1 MSERSSRPG
10 REEIKAQRKE
20 TKRAQ
25 KILREEQKNEGLT
38 PRSHTTI
45 SNRKSEFESVEEE
58 QKARNDALSEQVRI
72 IRSKLPVLLKPL
84 SKIEDPRNPKKTKH
98 KLTVLML
105 YEILAFVFQMSSLR
119 ETDREM
125 TRPEFMR
132 NLKFLF
138 PELEDL
144 PHHDTITRLL
154 SQIDVME
161 LEQIQLD
168 LVRDLIRKKKFR
180 RYLIDNCHPIAIDG
194 TQKIKRAYLW
204 AEECLERTKE
214 GETQYYVYVLEAVL
228 AFPGGMMIPFMSEFL
243 DYNKGDL
250 GKDKQDC
257 EQRALHRLA
266 TRLKE
271 AFPALPI
278 MLLLDGLY
286 ANGPVIKH
294 CRDNNWQ
301 YMIVLK
307 DKELPTVMEEF
318 EALSGLEPNNWK
330 THTWGN
336 RRQSFR
342 WANQIEYCYG
352 PNGRQK
358 EIVHVVE
365 CNEEW
370 EEVDKVSSQIV
381 TKTAH
386 HMWLSNKPLDKWN
399 LHERCNLGAR
409 SRWSIENGILVEKH
423 HGYQYEHCFSY
434 DWNAMR
440 GYHYLMRL
448 AHLFN
453 TLSHYSQHLAKVI
466 RDTGVRGFIRFIR
479 ETMAGRW
486 LDYEWLEDRLREPFQ
501 LRIT

>member
-119 ETDREM
+119 ETE
-125 TRPEFMR
+125 
-132 NLKFLF
+132 
-138 PELEDL
+138 
-144 PHHDTITRLL
+144 
-154 SQIDVME
+154 
-161 LEQIQLD
+161 
-168 LVRDLIRKKKFR
+168 
-180 RYLIDNCHPIAIDG
+180 
-194 TQKIKRAYLW
+194 
-204 AEECLERTKE
+204 
-214 GETQYYVYVLEAVL
+214 
-228 AFPGGMMIPFMSEFL
+228 
-243 DYNKGDL
+243 
-250 GKDKQDC
+250 
-257 EQRALHRLA
+257 
-266 TRLKE
+266 
-271 AFPALPI
+271 
-278 MLLLDGLY
+278 
-286 ANGPVIKH
+286 H